1 MGGTAGGVPPGTV
14 VVKLPRNWRSTS
26 FHGTEREIPLFISLS
41 TAHRHVGA
49 ILHSPRSGSRN
60 KLQQLQRGH
69 HSEWRDPRERFRIP
83 IEILLSLAVQRLRS
97 GDTLAAL
104 SFFDSPMW
112 HIVSVL

>member
-60 KLQQLQRGH
+60 KLH
-69 HSEWRDPRERFRIP
+69 NSCSEAITVSGATLGRD
-83 IEILLSLAVQRLRS
+83 S
-97 GDTLAAL
+97 GY
-104 SFFDSPMW
+104 P
-112 HIVSVL
+112 